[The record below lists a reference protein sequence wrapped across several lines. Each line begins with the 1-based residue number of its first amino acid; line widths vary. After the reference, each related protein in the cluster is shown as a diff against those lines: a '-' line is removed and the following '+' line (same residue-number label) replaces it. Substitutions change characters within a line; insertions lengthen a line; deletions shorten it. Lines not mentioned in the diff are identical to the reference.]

1 MRSLRRGAAPGVNI
15 RTRGAAATINAALRA
30 IRIIRAHAYGA
41 SESTKGI
48 VLASTNYQTGAAES
62 TLDRA
67 QRIQDYVE
75 QMIATLGEH
84 PECELK
90 SEWRRDNLY
99 FKAEFIKDVQSIA
112 NSAIQEGGEK
122 YLVVGAGED
131 TREIT
136 GCDHADFDDADI
148 RQLLEA
154 HLDPIP
160 EIEILRLKASN
171 GHDFVVFRFPH
182 QPNRPFVVRSSIR
195 DNSKCYLE
203 EGQIWVKPGGPNT
216 PGSGKRLLKSRSELL
231 DLIDIEPRVQ
241 KAIAERT
248 EQLIPAIRLEERT
261 RLQGQTVNAVS
272 ALTSSDEEFESYV
285 EHLLANPNANH
296 ISILIE
302 KLREKTIDVWDV
314 ELEGRDRLT
323 PQDILRIKEAE
334 FIPAIRRLTFLG
346 LLLIKFSA
354 PREWFS
360 KVTDLLL
367 LIFNASHELS
377 RITVD
382 VVRSGSAA
390 SLDEHASH
398 TVPAL
403 ESLLSAY
410 LLAGYELSRR
420 GSNAYTGSL
429 LNRVVGF
436 VGDPHEN
443 WGQKLYMFW
452 PVTSG
457 WGVPN
462 LRRDQ
467 IVVERYGK
475 ADRIERLSGGKNG
488 MKAAVLQVDCLVD
501 WHSFLSF
508 PESEEPETI
517 QYYQQSLPN
526 VGTDFHPNY
535 IFERFNLLLPLV
547 NQLWSAIHT
556 GEKNYWLVL
565 PGLAE
570 AFGRIDAGR
579 RELALG
585 RFINYAEKTQG
596 KWMSQSNRLPYMT
609 PWPTEI
615 ADLVRRIRNG

>member
-1 MRSLRRGAAPGVNI
+1 
-15 RTRGAAATINAALRA
+15 
-30 IRIIRAHAYGA
+30 
-41 SESTKGI
+41 
-48 VLASTNYQTGAAES
+48 
-62 TLDRA
+62 
-67 QRIQDYVE
+67 
-75 QMIATLGEH
+75 MIATLGEH

-195 DNSKCYLE
+195 YNSKCYLE

-296 ISILIE
+296 IIILIE

-334 FIPAIRRLTFLG
+334 FIPAMRRVTLLG

-354 PREWFS
+354 TLEWFS
-360 KVTDLLL
+360 KITDLLL
-367 LIFNASHELS
+367 QIFNASHDLS
-377 RITVD
+377 RAIVHNNRH
-382 VVRSGSAA
+382 VSSA

-403 ESLLSAY
+403 ESLLSSY

-420 GSNAYTGSL
+420 NSNTYMGSFLS
-429 LNRVVGF
+429 RVVRS
-436 VGDPHEN
+436 VGDPDEN
-443 WGQKLYMFW
+443 RGQKFYMFW

-457 WGVPN
+457 WSAPN
-462 LRRDQ
+462 VRRDLMV
-467 IVVERYGK
+467 IERYGK
-475 ADRIERLSGGKNG
+475 GDRIERLLGGKG
-488 MKAAVLQVDCLVD
+488 RIKAAVLQVDCLVD

-508 PESEEPETI
+508 AERGEPETV
-517 QYYQQSLPN
+517 QYYQQSFAA
-526 VGTDFHPNY
+526 VSKTFHPNFT
-535 IFERFNLLLPLV
+535 FEHFKHILPLI
-547 NQLWSAIHT
+547 NQLWTVIHTT

-570 AFGRIDAGR
+570 AFGRIDPAR

-585 RFINYAEKTQG
+585 RFLTYAEQIQSN
-596 KWMSQSNRLPYMT
+596 WMSRNNRFPYDM
-609 PWPTEI
+609 PWPTEV
-615 ADLVRRIRNG
+615 ADLVRRVRNSSQI

>member
-1 MRSLRRGAAPGVNI
+1 
-15 RTRGAAATINAALRA
+15 
-30 IRIIRAHAYGA
+30 
-41 SESTKGI
+41 
-48 VLASTNYQTGAAES
+48 
-62 TLDRA
+62 
-67 QRIQDYVE
+67 
-75 QMIATLGEH
+75 MIATFGEH

-90 SEWRRDNLY
+90 REWRRDALY
-99 FKAEFIKDVQSIA
+99 LKAEFIKDIQSIA
-112 NSAIQEGGEK
+112 NSAIPEGSEK
-122 YLVVGAGED
+122 YLVVGADED

-154 HLDPIP
+154 HLDPVP
-160 EIEILRLKASN
+160 ELEILRLQASN
-171 GHDFVVFRFPH
+171 GRDFVVLRFPH

-195 DNSKCYLE
+195 DNNKCYLE
-203 EGQIWVKPGGPNT
+203 EGQIWLKPGGPNT
-216 PGSGKRLLKSRSELL
+216 GGSGKRLLKSRSELV

-241 KAIAERT
+241 RAIAERT
-248 EQLIPAIRLEERT
+248 ERLIPAIRLEERT

-296 ISILIE
+296 LNILVE
-302 KLREKTIDVWDV
+302 KLREKTIDVWDI
-314 ELEGRDRLT
+314 ELEGRGRLA
-323 PQDILRIKEAE
+323 PQDILQIKETE
-334 FIPAIRRLTFLG
+334 FIPAIRRLTLLG

-354 PREWFS
+354 PQEWFS

-367 LIFNASHELS
+367 QIFNASHELP
-377 RITVD
+377 RVTVD
-382 VVRSGSAA
+382 VVRSGPAA

-420 GSNAYTGSL
+420 GSNAYIGSL
-429 LNRVVGF
+429 LNSVVRF

-457 WGVPN
+457 WGFPN

-467 IVVERYGK
+467 IVIERYGK
-475 ADRIERLSGGKNG
+475 ADRIERLLGGKNG
-488 MKAAVLQVDCLVD
+488 MKAAVLQVDCLAD
-501 WHSFLSF
+501 WHSYSSF
-508 PESEEPETI
+508 PKMGEPETI
-517 QYYQQSLPN
+517 RYYQQSLPDIR
-526 VGTDFHPNY
+526 TEFHPNY
-535 IFERFNLLLPLV
+535 IFERFNLILPLI
-547 NQLWSAIHT
+547 NQLWAVIHT
-556 GEKNYWLVL
+556 AGEKDYWLVL

-570 AFGRIDAGR
+570 AFGRIDSAR

-585 RFINYAEKTQG
+585 RFIAYAEKAQAG
-596 KWMSQSNRLPYMT
+596 WMLQNSRMPYIM
-609 PWPTEI
+609 PWPSEI
-615 ADLVRRIRNG
+615 ADAVRRVRNS